1 MNVFGKILKKWFGTT
16 TDRTLTASDITG
28 VISSNLPPSLTNN
41 AKDRSV
47 IERIIRATCTVTGVT
62 RNELLSGRKPANLVH
77 ARHIAMYL
85 AREYTTLS
93 LPKIGLAMNKDHT
106 TVHYV
111 ANKMAKRGRGATLVN
126 RDIAA
131 VKKAAG
137 LDG

>member
-16 TDRTLTASDITG
+16 TDRTLTASDIEAPRHHC
-28 VISSNLPPSLTNN
+28 LPPM
-41 AKDRSV
+41 
-47 IERIIRATCTVTGVT
+47 ERIIRATCTVTGVT
-62 RNELLSGRKPANLVH
+62 RNELLSGRRPAEFVH

-93 LPKIGLAMNKDHT
+93 LPQIGRAMNKDHT

-111 ANKMAKRGRGATLVN
+111 ANKMAKRGRGATKVN
-126 RDIAA
+126 RDLAA

>member
-1 MNVFGKILKKWFGTT
+1 MSVFGKILKKWFGTT
-16 TDRTLTASDITG
+16 TARTLTASDIEAPRHHC
-28 VISSNLPPSLTNN
+28 LPPM
-41 AKDRSV
+41 
-47 IERIIRATCTVTGVT
+47 ERIIRATCTVTGIT
-62 RNELLSGRKPANLVH
+62 RNELLSGRRPAEFVH

-93 LPKIGLAMNKDHT
+93 LPQIGRAMNKDHT

-111 ANKMAKRGRGATLVN
+111 ANKMAKRGRGATKVN

-131 VKKAAG
+131 VKKVAG

>member
-16 TDRTLTASDITG
+16 TARTLTASEIEAPKHHC
-28 VISSNLPPSLTNN
+28 LPPM
-41 AKDRSV
+41 
-47 IERIIRATCTVTGVT
+47 ERIIRATCTVTGIT
-62 RNELLSGRKPANLVH
+62 RNELLSGRRPAEFVH

-93 LPKIGLAMNKDHT
+93 LPQIGRAMNKDHT

-111 ANKMAKRGRGATLVN
+111 ANKMSNRGRGATKVN
-126 RDIAA
+126 RDLAA

>member
-16 TDRTLTASDITG
+16 TGRTLTASDIEAPKHHC
-28 VISSNLPPSLTNN
+28 LPPM
-41 AKDRSV
+41 
-47 IERIIRATCTVTGVT
+47 ERIIRATCTVTGIT
-62 RNELLSGRKPANLVH
+62 RNELLSGRRPAEFVH

-93 LPKIGLAMNKDHT
+93 LPQIGRAMNKDHT

-111 ANKMAKRGRGATLVN
+111 ANKLAKRGRGATKVN
-126 RDIAA
+126 RDLAA

>member
-16 TDRTLTASDITG
+16 TARTLTAYEIEAPKHHC
-28 VISSNLPPSLTNN
+28 LPPM
-41 AKDRSV
+41 
-47 IERIIRATCTVTGVT
+47 ERIIRATCTVTGIT
-62 RNELLSGRKPANLVH
+62 RNELLSGRRPAEFVH

-93 LPKIGLAMNKDHT
+93 LPQIGRAMNKDHT

-111 ANKMAKRGRGATLVN
+111 ANKMAKRGRGATKVN
-126 RDIAA
+126 RDLAA

>member
-1 MNVFGKILKKWFGTT
+1 V
-16 TDRTLTASDITG
+16 TDL
-28 VISSNLPPSLTNN
+28 
-41 AKDRSV
+41 
-47 IERIIRATCTVTGVT
+47 T
-62 RNELLSGRKPANLVH
+62 RNELLSGRRSKEFVH

-93 LPKIGLAMNKDHT
+93 FPQIGRAMNKDHT
-106 TVHYV
+106 TVYYV
-111 ANKMAKRGRGATLVN
+111 ANKMAKRGRGATKVN

>member
-1 MNVFGKILKKWFGTT
+1 M
-16 TDRTLTASDITG
+16 
-28 VISSNLPPSLTNN
+28 
-41 AKDRSV
+41 
-47 IERIIRATCTVTGVT
+47 ERIIRATCTVTGLT
-62 RNELLSGRKPANLVH
+62 RNELLSGRRSKEFVH

-93 LPKIGLAMNKDHT
+93 FPQIGRAMNKDHT
-106 TVHYV
+106 TVYYV
-111 ANKMAKRGRGATLVN
+111 ANKMANRGRGATKVN

>member
-1 MNVFGKILKKWFGTT
+1 MSVFGKILKKWFGTT
-16 TDRTLTASDITG
+16 TDRTLTASDIEAPKHHC
-28 VISSNLPPSLTNN
+28 LPPM
-41 AKDRSV
+41 
-47 IERIIRATCTVTGVT
+47 ERIIRATCTVTGVT
-62 RNELLSGRKPANLVH
+62 RNELLSGRRPAEFVH

-93 LPKIGLAMNKDHT
+93 LPQIGRAMNKDHT

-111 ANKMAKRGRGATLVN
+111 ANKMAKRGRGATKVN
-126 RDIAA
+126 LDIAA

>member
-1 MNVFGKILKKWFGTT
+1 MNVFRKILSKLFGTT
-16 TDRTLTASDITG
+16 TVRTLTASEIEAPKHHC
-28 VISSNLPPSLTNN
+28 LPPM
-41 AKDRSV
+41 
-47 IERIIRATCTVTGVT
+47 ERIIRATCKVTGVT
-62 RNELLSGRKPANLVH
+62 RNELLSPRKPANFVH

-106 TVHYV
+106 TVYYV
-111 ANKMAKRGRGATLVN
+111 ANKMAKRGRGATKLN
-126 RDIAA
+126 RDISA

>member
-16 TDRTLTASDITG
+16 TVRTLTASEIEAPAHHCM
-28 VISSNLPPSLTNN
+28 PPM
-41 AKDRSV
+41 
-47 IERIIRATCTVTGVT
+47 ERIIRATCTVTGIT
-62 RNELLSGRKPANLVH
+62 RNELLSGRRPAEFVH

-93 LPKIGLAMNKDHT
+93 LPQIGRAMNKDHT

-111 ANKMAKRGRGATLVN
+111 ANKMAKRGRGATKVN
-126 RDIAA
+126 RDLAA

>member
-1 MNVFGKILKKWFGTT
+1 MNVFGKILSKWFGTT
-16 TDRTLTASDITG
+16 TARTLTASDVIG
-28 VISSNLPPSLTNN
+28 VTNSSLPPSLTNS

-47 IERIIRATCTVTGVT
+47 MERIIRATCKVTGVT
-62 RNELLSGRKPANLVH
+62 RNELLSPRKPANFVH

-106 TVHYV
+106 TVYYV
-111 ANKMAKRGRGATLVN
+111 ANKMAKRGRGATKLN
-126 RDIAA
+126 RDISA

>member
-16 TDRTLTASDITG
+16 TARTLTASEIEAPKHHC
-28 VISSNLPPSLTNN
+28 LPPM
-41 AKDRSV
+41 
-47 IERIIRATCTVTGVT
+47 ERIIRATCTVTGLT
-62 RNELLSGRKPANLVH
+62 RNELLSGRRSKEFVH

-93 LPKIGLAMNKDHT
+93 FPQIGRAMNKDHT
-106 TVHYV
+106 TVYYV
-111 ANKMAKRGRGATLVN
+111 ANKMAKRGRGATKVN

>member
-16 TDRTLTASDITG
+16 TARTLTASDIEEPKHHC
-28 VISSNLPPSLTNN
+28 LPPM
-41 AKDRSV
+41 
-47 IERIIRATCTVTGVT
+47 ERIIRATCTVSGLT
-62 RNELLSGRKPANLVH
+62 RNELLSGRRSKEFVH

-93 LPKIGLAMNKDHT
+93 FPQIGRAMNKDHT
-106 TVHYV
+106 TVYYV
-111 ANKMAKRGRGATLVN
+111 ANKMANRGRGATKVN

>member
-16 TDRTLTASDITG
+16 MVRTLTASEIEAPKHHC
-28 VISSNLPPSLTNN
+28 LPPM
-41 AKDRSV
+41 
-47 IERIIRATCTVTGVT
+47 ERIIRATCTVTGIT
-62 RNELLSGRKPANLVH
+62 RNELLSGRRPAEFVH

-93 LPKIGLAMNKDHT
+93 LPQIGRAMNKDHT

-111 ANKMAKRGRGATLVN
+111 ANKMAKRGRGATKVN
-126 RDIAA
+126 RDLAA

>member
-16 TDRTLTASDITG
+16 TARTLTASDIEAPKHHC
-28 VISSNLPPSLTNN
+28 LPPM
-41 AKDRSV
+41 
-47 IERIIRATCTVTGVT
+47 ERIIRATCTVTGIT
-62 RNELLSGRKPANLVH
+62 RNELLSGRKPAEFVH

-93 LPKIGLAMNKDHT
+93 LPQIGRAMNKDHT

-111 ANKMAKRGRGATLVN
+111 ANKMAKRGRGATKVN

>member
-1 MNVFGKILKKWFGTT
+1 MSVFGKILKKWFGTT
-16 TDRTLTASDITG
+16 TARTLTASDIEAPKHHC
-28 VISSNLPPSLTNN
+28 LPPM
-41 AKDRSV
+41 
-47 IERIIRATCTVTGVT
+47 ERIIRATCTVTGVT
-62 RNELLSGRKPANLVH
+62 RNELLSGRRPAEFVH

-93 LPKIGLAMNKDHT
+93 LPQIGRAMNKDHT

-111 ANKMAKRGRGATLVN
+111 ANKMAKRGRSATKVN

>member
-1 MNVFGKILKKWFGTT
+1 MSVFGKILKKWFGTT
-16 TDRTLTASDITG
+16 TARTLTASDIEAPKHHC
-28 VISSNLPPSLTNN
+28 LPPM
-41 AKDRSV
+41 
-47 IERIIRATCTVTGVT
+47 ERIIRATCTVTGVT
-62 RNELLSGRKPANLVH
+62 RNELLSGRRPAEFVH

-93 LPKIGLAMNKDHT
+93 LPQIGRAMNKDHT

-111 ANKMAKRGRGATLVN
+111 ANKMANRGRGATKVN
-126 RDIAA
+126 RDLAA

>member
-16 TDRTLTASDITG
+16 TARTLTASDIEAPKHHC
-28 VISSNLPPSLTNN
+28 LPPM
-41 AKDRSV
+41 
-47 IERIIRATCTVTGVT
+47 ERIIRATCTVTGLT
-62 RNELLSGRKPANLVH
+62 RNELLSGRRSKEFVH

-93 LPKIGLAMNKDHT
+93 FPQIGRAMNKDHT
-106 TVHYV
+106 TVYYV
-111 ANKMAKRGRGATLVN
+111 ANKMAKRGRGATKVN

>member
-16 TDRTLTASDITG
+16 TARTLTASEIEAPKPHC
-28 VISSNLPPSLTNN
+28 LPPM
-41 AKDRSV
+41 
-47 IERIIRATCTVTGVT
+47 ERIIRATCTVTGIT
-62 RNELLSGRKPANLVH
+62 RNELLSGRRPAEFVH

-93 LPKIGLAMNKDHT
+93 LPQIGRAMNKDHT

-111 ANKMAKRGRGATLVN
+111 ANKMAKRGRGATKVN
-126 RDIAA
+126 RDLAA

>member
-16 TDRTLTASDITG
+16 TDRTLTASDIEAPKHHC
-28 VISSNLPPSLTNN
+28 LPPM
-41 AKDRSV
+41 
-47 IERIIRATCTVTGVT
+47 ERIIRATCTVTGLT
-62 RNELLSGRKPANLVH
+62 RNELLSGRRSKEFVH

-93 LPKIGLAMNKDHT
+93 LPQIGRAMNKDHT

-111 ANKMAKRGRGATLVN
+111 ANKMAKRGRGATKVN
-126 RDIAA
+126 RDLAA

>member
-16 TDRTLTASDITG
+16 TARTLTASDIEAPKHHC
-28 VISSNLPPSLTNN
+28 LPPM
-41 AKDRSV
+41 
-47 IERIIRATCTVTGVT
+47 ERIIRATCTVTGIT
-62 RNELLSGRKPANLVH
+62 RNELLSGRRPAEFVH

-93 LPKIGLAMNKDHT
+93 LPQIGRAMNKDHT

-111 ANKMAKRGRGATLVN
+111 ANKMAKRGRGATKVN

>member
-16 TDRTLTASDITG
+16 TARTLTASEIEAPKHHC
-28 VISSNLPPSLTNN
+28 LPPM
-41 AKDRSV
+41 
-47 IERIIRATCTVTGVT
+47 ERIIRATCTVTGIT
-62 RNELLSGRKPANLVH
+62 RNELLSGRRPAEFVH

-93 LPKIGLAMNKDHT
+93 LPQIGRAMNKDHT

-111 ANKMAKRGRGATLVN
+111 ANKMAKRGRGATKVN
-126 RDIAA
+126 RDLAA

>member
-16 TDRTLTASDITG
+16 TARTLTASDIEEPKYHC
-28 VISSNLPPSLTNN
+28 LPPM
-41 AKDRSV
+41 
-47 IERIIRATCTVTGVT
+47 ERIIRATCTVTGLT
-62 RNELLSGRKPANLVH
+62 RNELLSGRRSKEFVH

-93 LPKIGLAMNKDHT
+93 FPQIGRAMNKDHT
-106 TVHYV
+106 TVYYV
-111 ANKMAKRGRGATLVN
+111 ANKMAKRGRGATKVN

>member
-1 MNVFGKILKKWFGTT
+1 MSVFGKILKKWFGTT
-16 TDRTLTASDITG
+16 TARTLTASDIEAPKHHC
-28 VISSNLPPSLTNN
+28 LPPM
-41 AKDRSV
+41 
-47 IERIIRATCTVTGVT
+47 ERIIRATCTVTGVT
-62 RNELLSGRKPANLVH
+62 RNELLSGRRPAEFVH

-93 LPKIGLAMNKDHT
+93 LPQIGRAMNKDHT

-111 ANKMAKRGRGATLVN
+111 ANKMAKRGRGATKVN

>member
-1 MNVFGKILKKWFGTT
+1 MSVFGKILKKWFGTT
-16 TDRTLTASDITG
+16 TARTLTASDIEAPKHHC
-28 VISSNLPPSLTNN
+28 LPPM
-41 AKDRSV
+41 
-47 IERIIRATCTVTGVT
+47 ERIIRATCTVTGVT
-62 RNELLSGRKPANLVH
+62 RNELLSGRRPAEFVH

-93 LPKIGLAMNKDHT
+93 LPQIGRAMNKDHT

-111 ANKMAKRGRGATLVN
+111 ANKMAKRGRGATKVN

-131 VKKAAG
+131 VKKVAG

>member
-1 MNVFGKILKKWFGTT
+1 MSVFGKILKKWFGTT
-16 TDRTLTASDITG
+16 TARTLTASDIEAPKHHC
-28 VISSNLPPSLTNN
+28 LPPM
-41 AKDRSV
+41 
-47 IERIIRATCTVTGVT
+47 ERIIRATCTVTGVT
-62 RNELLSGRKPANLVH
+62 RNELLSGRRPAEFVH

-93 LPKIGLAMNKDHT
+93 LPQIGRAMNKDHT

-111 ANKMAKRGRGATLVN
+111 ANKMAKRGRGATKVN
-126 RDIAA
+126 LDIAA

>member
-16 TDRTLTASDITG
+16 TDRTLTASDIEAPKHHC
-28 VISSNLPPSLTNN
+28 LPPM
-41 AKDRSV
+41 
-47 IERIIRATCTVTGVT
+47 ERIIRATCTVTGVT
-62 RNELLSGRKPANLVH
+62 RNELLSGRRPAEFVH

-93 LPKIGLAMNKDHT
+93 LPQIGRAMNKDHT

-111 ANKMAKRGRGATLVN
+111 ANKMAKRGRGATKVN
-126 RDIAA
+126 RDLAA

>member
-1 MNVFGKILKKWFGTT
+1 MSVFGKILKKWFGTT
-16 TDRTLTASDITG
+16 TARTLTASDIEAPKHHC
-28 VISSNLPPSLTNN
+28 LPPM
-41 AKDRSV
+41 
-47 IERIIRATCTVTGVT
+47 ERIIRATCTVTGVT
-62 RNELLSGRKPANLVH
+62 RNELLSGRRPAEFVH

-93 LPKIGLAMNKDHT
+93 LPQIGRAMNKDHT

-111 ANKMAKRGRGATLVN
+111 ANKMAKRGRGATKVN
-126 RDIAA
+126 RDLAA